1 MWPHSDLNSW
11 QVAVKSMRIEIA
23 DEVSKD
29 RITQVRSPL
38 PLCTT
43 LAKTPCTTASQ
54 ILLRDYQARK
64 QLQHENLLPLLGFS
78 YEFGPLPAMVSPW
91 MNNGSLTTYLGK
103 NFTELT
109 SERKFQIVSYFST
122 KAPIFDP
129 LEP

>member
-1 MWPHSDLNSW
+1 
-11 QVAVKSMRIEIA
+11 MRIEIA

-43 LAKTPCTTASQ
+43 IAQTPCPAASQ
-54 ILLRDYQARK
+54 ILLRDYHARK

-91 MNNGSLTTYLGK
+91 MDNGSLTTYLGK

-122 KAPIFDP
+122 KSTHIDP
-129 LEP
+129 SEP